1 MDLCLRKLPNNRNIG
16 HVADVPLSM
25 SALAIVRSFRSLG
38 SRNVLV
44 AVTILLVESAR
55 LIVGSRLISSRI
67 RIYSV

>member
-1 MDLCLRKLPNNRNIG
+1 MTNPS
-16 HVADVPLSM
+16 SM
-25 SALAIVRSFRSLG
+25 SESAIVHSFRSLG

>member
-44 AVTILLVESAR
+44 AVTIR
-55 LIVGSRLISSRI
+55 
-67 RIYSV
+67 